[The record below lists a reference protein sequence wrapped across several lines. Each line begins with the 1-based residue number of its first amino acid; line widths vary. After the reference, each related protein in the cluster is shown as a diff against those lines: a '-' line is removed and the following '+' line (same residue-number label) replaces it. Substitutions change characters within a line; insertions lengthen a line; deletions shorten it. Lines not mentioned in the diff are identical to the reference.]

1 MKASWRGYAVR
12 AAVIAV
18 IYILLNALA
27 LRVQAPA
34 LLRLVAF
41 INGVILLPLILYYA
55 IKTIGNLIAEKAVG
69 KGLGLIGL
77 ALMDLVAPA
86 AGLYIGFSNL
96 ASSIAQFVKPPTYLT
111 PALTAL
117 YMLALG
123 LMIRR
128 FSKNDLGGAVS
139 DAVSGVGVAVFIYG
153 FAGLIYLASSPL
165 AMPFEVL
172 SLTVAATSLA
182 MLGGLRN
189 PQVLELKPLFNRVN
203 AIIFIIAL
211 TLALSSIPSLA
222 SYSGYIDLAGLVAML
237 GLTGETAYRVYR
249 AHSTSLEGIRER
261 VYAEH
266 EIQRDVKATQ
276 EDEVLQRA
284 LDDFIKY
291 GNKEG
296 LIMYATHML
305 TLCDKDL
312 LEIRDALGELI
323 KYRETLN
330 TNTRWIWNPGK
341 VEETMR
347 EEMSRRQAI
356 ARNIMGEITNCRNT
370 KEQKPTPPT
379 QR

>member
-1 MKASWRGYAVR
+1 
-12 AAVIAV
+12 
-18 IYILLNALA
+18 
-27 LRVQAPA
+27 
-34 LLRLVAF
+34 
-41 INGVILLPLILYYA
+41 
-55 IKTIGNLIAEKAVG
+55 
-69 KGLGLIGL
+69 
-77 ALMDLVAPA
+77 
-86 AGLYIGFSNL
+86 
-96 ASSIAQFVKPPTYLT
+96 
-111 PALTAL
+111 
-117 YMLALG
+117 
-123 LMIRR
+123 
-128 FSKNDLGGAVS
+128 
-139 DAVSGVGVAVFIYG
+139 
-153 FAGLIYLASSPL
+153 
-165 AMPFEVL
+165 
-172 SLTVAATSLA
+172 
-182 MLGGLRN
+182 
-189 PQVLELKPLFNRVN
+189 
-203 AIIFIIAL
+203 
-211 TLALSSIPSLA
+211 
-222 SYSGYIDLAGLVAML
+222 
-237 GLTGETAYRVYR
+237 
-249 AHSTSLEGIRER
+249 LEGIRER

>member
-1 MKASWRGYAVR
+1 LKASWRGYAVR

-41 INGVILLPLILYYA
+41 INGVVLLPLILYYA

-77 ALMDLVAPA
+77 ALMDLAAPA
-86 AGLYIGFSNL
+86 AGLYISFSNL

-128 FSKNDLGGAVS
+128 FGKNDLGGVVS

-211 TLALSSIPSLA
+211 TLALSSIPSLT
-222 SYSGYIDLAGLVAML
+222 SYSGYIDLAGLTVML
-237 GLTGETAYRVYR
+237 GLAGETAYRVYR

-291 GNKEG
+291 GNKED

-330 TNTRWIWNPGK
+330 TNTRWIWNPGR
-341 VEETMR
+341 VEEIMR

-356 ARNIMGEITNCRNT
+356 ARNVMGEITNCRNT